1 MIKYYGILLL
11 SILLTTVVQASLKA
25 IPVKYNGSF
34 FDGLFDFKFYFVILL
49 YGIALV
55 AWFASAAKI
64 PFTVLIPANIL
75 TIVLGGFIGYYLF
88 GEGFSFYRILAYL
101 IIILGILVL
110 MSSSPKIGHSISRK
124 WHDPL
129 HTGECHE
136 KKQAQ

>member
-25 IPVKYNGSF
+25 ISVKYNGSF
-34 FDGLFDFKFYFVILL
+34 FDGLFDFKLYFVILL

-75 TIVLGGFIGYYLF
+75 TIVLGGFIGYFLF

-110 MSSSPKIGHSISRK
+110 MLDAYKNS
-124 WHDPL
+124 
-129 HTGECHE
+129 
-136 KKQAQ
+136 